1 MPKHEQ
7 EIVDL
12 VPGEGGVYS
21 TESTR
26 HSKPKTKPE
35 SKKKNDNVKQ
45 FFEGMDS
52 GLDFV
57 EEINKR
63 VTRIMKLKH

>member
-1 MPKHEQ
+1 MPKNEQ

-12 VPGEGGVYS
+12 VPSEGGVYS

-26 HSKPKTKPE
+26 HSKPKVKLE
-35 SKKKNDNVKQ
+35 SKKKNDNVEQ
-45 FFEGMDS
+45 LFEGMDL

-57 EEINKR
+57 EGISKR
-63 VTRIMKLKH
+63 ISRLMKLKG